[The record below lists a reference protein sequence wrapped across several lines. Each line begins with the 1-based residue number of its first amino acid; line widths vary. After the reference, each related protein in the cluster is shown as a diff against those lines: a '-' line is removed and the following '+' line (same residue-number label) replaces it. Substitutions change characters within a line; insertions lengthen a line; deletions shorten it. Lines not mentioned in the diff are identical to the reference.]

1 MRRALGALLALG
13 WLGCWLSP
21 ARCCA
26 QPTAAKNVAAF
37 SFGAALGYAHFSR
50 AESEVRDASSPA
62 RDALRLT
69 LPCQLSVGAA
79 GLELSP
85 GIAFGD
91 LTTLSFYVGPNL
103 ELALPAGLALRFGAG
118 LWYGRNLS
126 GGVYSAGSDIY
137 GRIPISLGYRAAR
150 RFGLFASVAIA
161 FGASQV
167 ATAQGQREFQSA
179 TAFDAAVGVWL

>member
-1 MRRALGALLALG
+1 MTRGLGAFVALC

-21 ARCCA
+21 ARCSA
-26 QPTAAKNVAAF
+26 QPSAAKAVAF
-37 SFGAALGYAHFSR
+37 SFGAALGYAHFSQ

-69 LPCQLSVGAA
+69 LPCRLSVGAA

-85 GIAFGD
+85 GVAFGD
-91 LTTLSFYVGPNL
+91 LTTLSFYLGPNL
-103 ELALPAGLALRFGAG
+103 ELQLPAGFALRFGAG

-137 GRIPISLGYRAAR
+137 GRIPISLGYRAVR
-150 RFGLFASVAIA
+150 RFGLFVSVALA

-167 ATAQGQREFQSA
+167 ETLHEQREFQSA
-179 TAFDAAVGVWL
+179 TVFDAAVGVWL